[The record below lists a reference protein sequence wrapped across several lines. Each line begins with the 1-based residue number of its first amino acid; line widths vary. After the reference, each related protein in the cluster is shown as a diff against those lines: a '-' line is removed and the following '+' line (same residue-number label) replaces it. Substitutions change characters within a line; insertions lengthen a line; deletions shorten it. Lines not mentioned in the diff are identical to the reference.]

1 LKKEHKDQIE
11 QLTKQYETELFSIK
25 NDYTIKLI
33 SKDDKIDKMNK
44 EIDTNR
50 KLIAALTKEI
60 SELKVKNESIQRENN
75 KVNISIIPQN
85 VPPTIPPPPP
95 NTIFS
100 SLPQAAQPPGP
111 PPPPPPMAEMAP
123 MGLPPPPFFGLPPPP
138 PPPMTGGPP
147 PPPPMMGMPGGPPPP
162 PPMDGHTP
170 GPPPFAPPPAPTA
183 PLTRPI
189 SRKKYTSKEEMK
201 VLYWNR
207 IQIFNK
213 SEAIWFDVEEPE
225 DIGDEFASLFSKQQ
239 MASKAASSKAKG
251 KAKSSNNKSPSK
263 LESVKLLESKR
274 SQSIGILISSQ
285 RLDSQLIRD
294 ALINFDNKI
303 LNFETLNSIYAIRPL
318 EDEIRCIQDYLKSS
332 SSTTAEE
339 NLDKPEIFLLEL
351 SRIPAFE
358 ERIYCLVYQ
367 NKFIESISSIEFRI
381 NNMNTICEEML
392 LSDKI
397 RKILGIILGCGNNMN
412 SSNKARGDADGF
424 DLAILPN
431 LKDVKS
437 KDNTTNLLQFIA
449 GYYVNKFDDDLIKF
463 PLPDPSDFNFVA
475 GINFDEINKEIKKVK
490 MEIGE
495 CEKRIEKIMKTMDV
509 PAAPA
514 PATDH
519 NEDTSESSDEP
530 LFKKRVNAFL
540 NKARNECKEQEENF
554 LKCKLKFQKVVAI
567 FCVKPKPSEP
577 EVLPEYF
584 FSLWSTFVLDFKN
597 AWKRETQ
604 RIEKERLKAVNEK
617 RNQIRRQSTVHQPVG
632 EKNSIKAFFHQKR
645 NEESKN
651 KN

>member
-1 LKKEHKDQIE
+1 
-11 QLTKQYETELFSIK
+11 
-25 NDYTIKLI
+25 
-33 SKDDKIDKMNK
+33 
-44 EIDTNR
+44 
-50 KLIAALTKEI
+50 
-60 SELKVKNESIQRENN
+60 
-75 KVNISIIPQN
+75 
-85 VPPTIPPPPP
+85 
-95 NTIFS
+95 
-100 SLPQAAQPPGP
+100 
-111 PPPPPPMAEMAP
+111 
-123 MGLPPPPFFGLPPPP
+123 MGMG
-138 PPPMTGGPP
+138 MGMGMGGPP

-162 PPMDGHTP
+162 PPMMGMPGGPPPPPPMMGMPGGPPPPPPIDGHTP